1 MAFMVNWSSFY
12 ILKLTIRKS
21 LNVSYTYSH
30 PPSPPPPNPSCHQLP
45 TSQGNYEVHPGNKD
59 NPQVRA
65 KCKTNYCDLATYL
78 SFLDFLWG
86 HPNPCEVQHFRILRI
101 AHKFQSEFISKSLKS
116 WRWIFNLEDSLQKNH
131 DLQRRWISLTQN
143 GSTKEA
149 AIVRYN
155 VIW

>member
-12 ILKLTIRKS
+12 ILKLNIRKS
-21 LNVSYTYSH
+21 LNVSNTYSH
-30 PPSPPPPNPSCHQLP
+30 PPSPPPPHPSCHQLP

-65 KCKTNYCDLATYL
+65 KCKTIYCDLATYL
-78 SFLDFLWG
+78 LFLDFLWG
-86 HPNPCEVQHFRILRI
+86 HPNPCEVELLRILRI

-116 WRWIFNLEDSLQKNH
+116 WGWIFNLEDSLQKNH

-143 GSTKEA
+143 GSIKEA

-155 VIW
+155 AIW

>member
-1 MAFMVNWSSFY
+1 MFP
-12 ILKLTIRKS
+12 ILTPTPR
-21 LNVSYTYSH
+21 
-30 PPSPPPPNPSCHQLP
+30 PPPPPNPSCHQLP

-65 KCKTNYCDLATYL
+65 KCKTIYCDLTTYL
-78 SFLDFLWG
+78 LFLDFLWG
-86 HPNPCEVQHFRILRI
+86 HPNPCEVQQFRILRI
-101 AHKFQSEFISKSLKS
+101 AHKFQSEFISKFLKS

-143 GSTKEA
+143 GSIKEA

-155 VIW
+155 AIW

>member
-12 ILKLTIRKS
+12 ILKLNIRKS

-65 KCKTNYCDLATYL
+65 KCKTIYCDLATYL
-78 SFLDFLWG
+78 LFLDFLWG
-86 HPNPCEVQHFRILRI
+86 HPNPCEVELLRILRI

-116 WRWIFNLEDSLQKNH
+116 WGWIFNLEDSLQKNH

-143 GSTKEA
+143 GSIKEA

-155 VIW
+155 AIW